1 MTNKG
6 TIQITLEGVT
16 FEETERYRQMIHTLF
31 QAGVFAIRNGKAIL
45 NFDSDGLLSEIEIQ
59 VKRWRRD
66 KQMTYLKQLEQF
78 SIETMPVDKSTV
90 ATRI

>member
-16 FEETERYRQMIHTLF
+16 FEETERYRQMIHLLF
-31 QAGVFAIRNGKAIL
+31 QAGTFAIRNGKAIL

-66 KQMTYLKQLEQF
+66 KQMAYIKQLEQF